1 MTDLFKFTI
10 AYFHGQRRRDGLLML
25 VLATAFMCGWLRSR
39 MIQDDFLVQCV
50 GDVSYHLRS
59 HDNAICGV
67 YRVWTKRGPVREEEL
82 FSISYW
88 CIVVPMTVVSAYLL
102 LSKPPQ
108 AKPVKSAGPA
118 PESVE

>member
-10 AYFHGQRRRDGLLML
+10 AYFHGPQRRDGLVML

-50 GDVSYHLRS
+50 GDESHHLRS
-59 HDNAICGV
+59 HDDAIYGV
-67 YRVWTKRGPVREEEL
+67 YRVWTKRGPFREEEL
-82 FSISYW
+82 FSIPYW
-88 CIVVPMTVVSAYLL
+88 CIVVPITVVSAYLL

-108 AKPVKSAGPA
+108 AKPVNSAEPS
-118 PESVE
+118 P

>member
-50 GDVSYHLRS
+50 GDESHHLRS
-59 HDNAICGV
+59 HDDAICWV
-67 YRVWTKRGPVREEEL
+67 YRVWTKRGAVREEEL
-82 FSISYW
+82 FSIPYW
-88 CIVVPMTVVSAYLL
+88 CIVAPMTVISAYLL
-102 LSKPPQ
+102 LSKPRPS
-108 AKPVKSAGPA
+108 KPAT
-118 PESVE
+118 SVEIVPETGA